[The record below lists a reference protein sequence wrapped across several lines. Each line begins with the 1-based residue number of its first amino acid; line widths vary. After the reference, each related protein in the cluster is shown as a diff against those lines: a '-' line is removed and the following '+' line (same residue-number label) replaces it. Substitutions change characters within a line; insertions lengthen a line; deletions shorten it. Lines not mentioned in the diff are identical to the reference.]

1 MKLSDD
7 HKATQNIKPSC
18 VYLSTGLDLTRL
30 ISSPCVV
37 YETSGN
43 LPKTATTEE
52 TVQIKTWQCHDVKRY
67 NNKRTFKVILLS
79 IFPCSFRELCV
90 LAFVRL
96 WFVYIQWMIYVRWKK
111 YDVRLHV
118 HRSSGITC
126 TNFKP
131 QDQLKCHVEKN
142 RPNENVDAFFS
153 GFSWRA
159 TVRIKCKCKQR
170 MTRFGIIKYHFDY
183 D

>member
-43 LPKTATTEE
+43 LTKTATTEE
-52 TVQIKTWQCHDVKRY
+52 TVQIKTWQCHDVKRITIKGHSRLY
-67 NNKRTFKVILLS
+67 CLAFFHAHFGS
-79 IFPCSFRELCV
+79 CV
-90 LAFVRL
+90 CAFVRL

-142 RPNENVDAFFS
+142 RPNENVDAFFLAS
-153 GFSWRA
+153 VEEPPCALNANASREW
-159 TVRIKCKCKQR
+159 Q
-170 MTRFGIIKYHFDY
+170 DSE
-183 D
+183 

>member
-1 MKLSDD
+1 MSLDW
-7 HKATQNIKPSC
+7 TW
-18 VYLSTGLDLTRL
+18 LDLTWRVSFHL
-30 ISSPCVV
+30 RALFNKQCLWNKWKF
-37 YETSGN
+37 T
-43 LPKTATTEE
+43 KTATTEE
-52 TVQIKTWQCHDVKRY
+52 TVQIKTWQCHDVKRITI
-67 NNKRTFKVILLS
+67 KGHSRLFCLAFFHAHFGK
-79 IFPCSFRELCV
+79 CV

-131 QDQLKCHVEKN
+131 QDQLKCHRIKK
-142 RPNENVDAFFS
+142 PTKWKCWCFFS

-159 TVRIKCKCKQR
+159 TVRIKCKYKQR
-170 MTRFGIIKYHFDY
+170 MTRFGIVKYHFDH